1 MSGSDHI
8 RELFPYGCQISRD
21 GPNRRG
27 YGRPKTI
34 LVILMIEALLECFCG
49 PDLSLSLISYQVIQ
63 TIDSVMMF
71 S

>member
-1 MSGSDHI
+1 M
-8 RELFPYGCQISRD
+8 EFFPYGCQISRD
-21 GPNRRG
+21 GPDHRG

-34 LVILMIEALLECFCG
+34 LIILMLEALLESFCD
-49 PDLSLSLISYQVIQ
+49 PDLSVSLISYQVIQ